1 MTEQLIDMGLDVP
14 FAMTKGTRVPAP
26 RYFDREFARLEDER
40 LWSRTWQMA
49 CRLEEIP
56 MPGDYVTYTIGD
68 QSLIVLRLDQD
79 TIRAYSNAC
88 RHRGTQLAVGSGS
101 FRGGQIACP
110 FHGWRWNLD
119 GTNSFVFGQEGFTES
134 VTDPLELCLPQAG
147 VGTWGGCVF
156 VNLDPD
162 APPLLESIDPMPS
175 LLDPLGID
183 LMKVVWWKAVDL
195 PANWKLAM
203 EAFIEGY
210 HVMAS
215 HPQITQG
222 QFDEYDPNSLAY
234 EVHAGGHSHYIN
246 RPGAQRSHR
255 RKIDYLDEVEALI
268 EASRILGEGLEAMT
282 LPRDLAVIETLR
294 DRPVAED
301 ASLGSELVKAIYEHA
316 AQEGIALPRLKG
328 PDLIKWGGVFFVFP
342 NYFVLPQYGNALC
355 YRFRPVP
362 GDPER
367 CLLELWSVS
376 IPGAQ
381 DEPTRPVMAGPFAPD
396 DTEHWP
402 LIPLQDFANI
412 TRQQK
417 GVHNRTFKNTR
428 ISHVYEVGIANL
440 HEEVDR
446 YLALP
451 PPADR
456 SGAGAGS

>member
-1 MTEQLIDMGLDVP
+1 MTDQLSHTTEDVP
-14 FAMTKGTRVPAP
+14 FAMTRGTRVPAP
-26 RYFDREFARLEDER
+26 RYFDREFAQLEDER

-56 MPGDYVTYTIGD
+56 APGDYETYTIGD
-68 QSLIVLRLDQD
+68 QSLIVLRLNED
-79 TIRAYSNAC
+79 TIRAYYNAC

-119 GTNSFVFGQEGFTES
+119 GTNSFVFGPEAFTES
-134 VTDPLELCLPQAG
+134 VADPLELCLPQAK

-162 APPLLESIDPMPS
+162 APALEDALAPMPS

-222 QFDEYDPNSLAY
+222 QFDEYDADSLAY
-234 EVHAGGHSHYIN
+234 EVHDNGHSHYIN
-246 RPGAQRSHR
+246 RPGAQRSQR
-255 RKIDYLDEVEALI
+255 RKVDYLDEVEALI
-268 EASRILGEGLEAMT
+268 DASRILCEGLEAMT
-282 LPRDLAVIETLR
+282 LPSDLQVIETLR
-294 DRPVAED
+294 QREVGED
-301 ASLGSELVKAIYEHA
+301 ASLGSELVKVIYEHA
-316 AQEGIALPRLKG
+316 AQEGIPLPQLKG
-328 PDLIKWGGVFFVFP
+328 KDLIKWGGVFFVFP

-355 YRFRPVP
+355 YRFRPVL

-376 IPGAQ
+376 IPAASAEVGKPEMQ
-381 DEPTRPVMAGPFAPD
+381 GPFTPD
-396 DTEHWP
+396 DSEHWP

-417 GVHNRTFKNTR
+417 GIHNRTFEHTR

-440 HEEVDR
+440 HQEVDR
-446 YLALP
+446 YLAQ
-451 PPADR
+451 D
-456 SGAGAGS
+456 

>member
-1 MTEQLIDMGLDVP
+1 MTDQLIDTAHGVP
-14 FAMTKGTRVPAP
+14 FAMTNGTRVPAP
-26 RYFDREFARLEDER
+26 RYFDREFAQLEDER

-56 MPGDYVTYTIGD
+56 TPGDYVTYTIGD
-68 QSLIVLRLDQD
+68 QSLIVLRLDHD
-79 TIRAYSNAC
+79 TIRAYQNAC
-88 RHRGTQLAVGSGS
+88 RHRGTQLAMGSGS

-119 GTNSFVFGQEGFTES
+119 GTNSFVFGQEAFADS
-134 VTDPLELCLPQAG
+134 VTDSLELCLPQAR
-147 VGTWGGCVF
+147 VDTWGGCVF
-156 VNLDPD
+156 VNLDLD
-162 APPLLESIDPMPS
+162 APPLREALDPMPS
-175 LLDPLGID
+175 LLDPLGVD

-222 QFDEYDPNSLAY
+222 QFDEYDPDSLAY
-234 EVHAGGHSHYIN
+234 EVHANGHSHYIN
-246 RPGAQRSHR
+246 RPGAQRSQR
-255 RKIDYLDEVEALI
+255 RKVEYLDEVEALI
-268 EASRILGEGLEAMT
+268 DASRILCEGLEAMT
-282 LPRDLAVIETLR
+282 LPSDLQVIEQLR
-294 DRPVAED
+294 EREVAED
-301 ASLGSELVKAIYEHA
+301 ASLGSELVKAIYERA
-316 AQEGIALPRLKG
+316 EREGIPLPKLRG
-328 PDLIKWGGVFFVFP
+328 PDLIKWGGVFFIFP

-355 YRFRPVP
+355 YRFRPVH
-362 GDPER
+362 GDTER

-376 IPGAQ
+376 IPGAN
-381 DEPTRPVMAGPFAPD
+381 DEIGQPEMQGPFTPD

-417 GVHNRTFKNTR
+417 GVHNRTFVNTR

-440 HEEVDR
+440 HQEVDR
-446 YLALP
+446 YLAQ
-451 PPADR
+451 
-456 SGAGAGS
+456 G